1 MDELEKRA
9 KKHRKKQDGMS
20 PFTTLDSGDPKANAD
35 AFNHAMGADSA
46 GASGGACEELSI
58 TQAMKMLDDLDSDGI
73 SEDVYLKENAL
84 RILDEANLNRIAKGH
99 DKDGYAILSASR
111 AQNSEERNNFLTNQL
126 RKALRDKRYSYISVY
141 GGYKEYGQPKASL
154 EKSFVVFP
162 YDMQNHKKLDFET
175 FKNDMINLATPSLR
189 DKSLSSDE
197 DQDSI
202 LICEPGGK
210 PHYINLKDDTDLDD
224 LEFNSVE
231 FNNTDNEF
239 FTAIKKWNDSSLN
252 RKGHN
257 WDNGKPQR
265 YTLKT
270 ECYIDD
276 APTSMQM
283 GHSRWASGDL
293 NHIYKEDVLN
303 ETSAKTKAKKLFSEP
318 GKMSYIKTFAIFTSY
333 NPDKKSFPKKD
344 NTAFMKK
351 LKADASFDADRY
363 IGNNSQY
370 FSADDIERAVR
381 NGHWHYYRVK
391 GVYDN
396 VEHSLLVYNI
406 TLGDAKELSAK
417 YHQQSFIFGTNT
429 DGVLKFEFWA
439 NESKKGYSY
448 RKVDERDNFEL
459 LDADADNYYTQISR
473 DFKFNIPFEVFEVAA
488 DEMVES
494 INKKNERLNWT
505 EEAIME
511 CIEESVNEEITGKYR
526 YYARSTLW
534 NR

>member
-1 MDELEKRA
+1 MNELEKRA
-9 KKHRKKQDGMS
+9 RKARKKQKGMS
-20 PFTTLDSGDPKANAD
+20 PFTTFSGDPEKNID
-35 AFNHAMGADSA
+35 AFNHAMGADS
-46 GASGGACEELSI
+46 SDISCGGACEELSV
-58 TQAMKMLDDLDSDGI
+58 TQAMK
-73 SEDVYLKENAL
+73 K
-84 RILDEANLNRIAKGH
+84 LDE
-99 DKDGYAILSASR
+99 
-111 AQNSEERNNFLTNQL
+111 
-126 RKALRDKRYSYISVY
+126 V
-141 GGYKEYGQPKASL
+141 
-154 EKSFVVFP
+154 
-162 YDMQNHKKLDFET
+162 
-175 FKNDMINLATPSLR
+175 
-189 DKSLSSDE
+189 
-197 DQDSI
+197 
-202 LICEPGGK
+202 
-210 PHYINLKDDTDLDD
+210 DL
-224 LEFNSVE
+224 V
-231 FNNTDNEF
+231 
-239 FTAIKKWNDSSLN
+239 
-252 RKGHN
+252 
-257 WDNGKPQR
+257 
-265 YTLKT
+265 
-270 ECYIDD
+270 
-276 APTSMQM
+276 
-283 GHSRWASGDL
+283 
-293 NHIYKEDVLN
+293 
-303 ETSAKTKAKKLFSEP
+303 ETSSKTKAKKLFSEP

-351 LKADASFDADRY
+351 LKADTSFDTDRY
-363 IGNNSQY
+363 IDSNSQY

-534 NR
+534 NNS